1 MLCMTRRCSG
11 RFSWAWAADSQWRR
25 WQHSSTRR
33 SLETLGTLRG
43 VGGFHRGRIRD
54 RIIVNRS
61 QFDEKLLST
70 IRSDPKKFDSLRSV
84 AMVHSADPK
93 ALQQIL
99 SDVENT
105 RNALGC
111 YGVLAKQSAVMYDNL
126 KQSSPL

>member
-1 MLCMTRRCSG
+1 
-11 RFSWAWAADSQWRR
+11 
-25 WQHSSTRR
+25 
-33 SLETLGTLRG
+33 

-70 IRSDPKKFDSLRSV
+70 IRSDPKKFDSAQNV

-105 RNALGC
+105 RNALGATAC
-111 YGVLAKQSAVMYDNL
+111 WR
-126 KQSSPL
+126 SSLPFCMTISSSQVRCHLSTSSTKPV